1 MKSEA
6 VDLDQL
12 KRFFQER
19 FGDAPRMF
27 SAPGRVNLIGE
38 HTDYNEGF
46 VLPIAVNRRT
56 VVAAA
61 HNGED
66 RIRVHSLSLNESA
79 EFALVGDKE
88 ETPPHWV
95 SYVKGVAAVLAERG
109 VPVRGANLAI
119 ASDVPIGS
127 GMSSSAALEMSV
139 GTALVALAGVK
150 LDLIQ
155 LAQAAQHAEHVY
167 AGAKVGLMDQLAA
180 AFGQRGHALL
190 IDCRSLQRTMIP
202 LRISTTA
209 VVVCDTKV
217 KHELASSAY
226 NERRAQCERA
236 VEILREFLPEIRAL
250 RDVSSADFD
259 KFGDELP
266 DPIRKRC
273 RHVVSENERTLKAAD
288 ALRAADV
295 IQFGALMAQSHASL
309 RDDYEVSCPELD
321 VMVELATQ
329 QQAVYGAR
337 MTGGGFGGCTVNL
350 VEKNDVGRFSS
361 AISKAYEAKT
371 GIHPA
376 IYLVEAED
384 GVREEV

>member
-1 MKSEA
+1 MKSKA

-12 KRFFQER
+12 KRFFKER
-19 FGDAPRMF
+19 FGEAPRLF

-61 HNGED
+61 YNGED

-79 EFALVGDKE
+79 EFALADDKE
-88 ETPPHWV
+88 ESQQHWV

-139 GTALVALAGVK
+139 GTALVALAGVQF
-150 LDLIQ
+150 DLVQ

-180 AFGQRGHALL
+180 AFGRYGHALL
-190 IDCRSLQRTMIP
+190 IDCRSLQCTMIP
-202 LRISTTA
+202 LRINSTA
-209 VVVCDTKV
+209 IVVCDTKV

-236 VEILREFLPEIRAL
+236 VEILREFLPEICAL

-259 KFGDELP
+259 KYGDELP

-273 RHVVSENERTLKAAD
+273 RHVISENERTLRAAD
-288 ALRAADV
+288 ALRAANV
-295 IQFGALMAQSHASL
+295 IQFGELMAESHVSL
-309 RDDYEVSCPELD
+309 RDDYEVSCRELD
-321 VMVELATQ
+321 VMVEIAGQ
-329 QQAVYGAR
+329 QRGVYGAR

-350 VEKNDVGRFSS
+350 VEKSEVGRFSS
-361 AISKAYEAKT
+361 GVSEAYKATT

-384 GVREEV
+384 GVREEA